1 MKQANSR
8 TQNDLVDIRDVHI
21 DPNQSKEDRVKSFVQ
36 QIKDPYN
43 FKVGDVVVH
52 VSYADT
58 DRSINDSFSNML
70 SAI

>member
-1 MKQANSR
+1 MKQANSG

-43 FKVGDVVVH
+43 FQVGDVVVH

-58 DRSINDSFSNML
+58 DRSINDNFSNML

>member
-21 DPNQSKEDRVKSFVQ
+21 NPNQSKEDRVKSFVQ

-52 VSYADT
+52 VSYAAT
-58 DRSINDSFSNML
+58 ARSINDNFSNML